1 MKNLKISIITVV
13 KNNKDTIEKNILSL
27 LNQNYKNYEH
37 IIIDGGS
44 EDGTVEII
52 NKYKKYIKYF
62 ISEADNGIYDAMN
75 KGIDIVEGDI
85 IGILNADDYYF
96 SNALE
101 IVNNYFEKY
110 NEIDFLFGSVKKHT
124 LQTGFYP
131 KKIFWTFGFYTS
143 HSVGFFIKS
152 EAQKKLGY
160 YNIKYKYSSDYD
172 LFFKMIVKFKMK
184 GMATNK
190 NEVMGH
196 FGLNGLSSR
205 LKYIDYL
212 NENTQIRLDNG
223 QNKLFVWCIHYL
235 RFFKRILRIIK
246 EKSKK

>member
-44 EDGTVEII
+44 EDGTVEVI
-52 NKYKKYIKYF
+52 NKYKKHIKYF
-62 ISEADNGIYDAMN
+62 ISERDNGIYDAMN

-101 IVNNYFEKY
+101 IVNNYFKKY

-190 NEVMGH
+190 NEVMGY
-196 FGLNGLSSR
+196 FGPNGLSSR

-223 QNKLFVWCIHYL
+223 QNKFFVWCIHYL
-235 RFFKRILRIIK
+235 RFFKRVFRIIK
-246 EKSKK
+246 EQSKT